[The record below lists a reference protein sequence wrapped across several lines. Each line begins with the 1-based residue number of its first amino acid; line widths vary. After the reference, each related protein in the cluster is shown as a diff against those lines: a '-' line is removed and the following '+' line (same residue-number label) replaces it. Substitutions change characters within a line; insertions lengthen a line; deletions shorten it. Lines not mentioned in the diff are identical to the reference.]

1 MMCLG
6 KRFYYAKRGVDG
18 VRQGEVMSFLR
29 RDDAVLWKEMVIF
42 PLKWGGWDSSRT
54 NRKG

>member
-1 MMCLG
+1 
-6 KRFYYAKRGVDG
+6 

-42 PLKWGGWDSSRT
+42 PLKWGGWDFSRT